1 MLTYIQATESDIPL
15 LRTLAREI
23 WTTSYTKML
32 SAEQIE
38 YMLNWMYSEEAI
50 RKEMNEGAR
59 WELIRMGDKTIGYI
73 AVTPEDEKLKL
84 NKLYLLRTTQG
95 KGLGQLALTH
105 VIDYARQFGY
115 KSLYL
120 TVNQRNY
127 NAIKAYEKGGFTRIE
142 FKIFDIGGG
151 FVMDDFIYSMEL

>member
-1 MLTYIQATESDIPL
+1 MLTYIQATQSDIPL
-15 LRTLAREI
+15 LRALAHEI

-38 YMLNWMYSEEAI
+38 YMLNWMYSEE
-50 RKEMNEGAR
+50 GVQ
-59 WELIRMGDKTIGYI
+59 WELIRMGDETIGYI
-73 AVTPEDEKLKL
+73 AVTPEEEKLKL
-84 NKLYLLRTTQG
+84 NKLYLLRTIQG
-95 KGLGQLALTH
+95 KGLGQQALAH
-105 VIDYARQFGY
+105 VIDYARQSGY

-127 NAIKAYEKGGFTRIE
+127 NAIKAYEKAGFVRTE